1 MATFFFCGIGGI
13 GMSAI
18 ALYLKN
24 TGHIV
29 MGSDRSFDLQNA
41 NAVQNNLINSG
52 IILYP
57 QDGSGVTSDIDYF
70 IVTRAVEDSIPDI
83 KRAVELGLTIKKR
96 PEILAE
102 IFHSFKGIAVGGT
115 CGKTS
120 ITAMIGHILYKNKF
134 SPTMINGGIS
144 LNTYNNT
151 PCSNLI
157 FGMGDHLVIEAD
169 ESDASIQKYNAFIS
183 VVSNISLDHFEL
195 DEIRP
200 LFEDFL
206 NRTKHGIVINADC
219 FETKKLHLTHPN
231 IIRFSTNGNQADLM
245 ATDITPLD
253 GGISFRLNG
262 DWTTLP
268 MIGTHNVANA
278 LAAIGAA
285 LHAGI
290 PISSSLKA
298 LNTFKGTRRRLQK
311 IGEENNIVVYDDYAH
326 NPEKIRAALSALK
339 PYGGHIFA
347 IYQPHGFAPM
357 RLMKDDFIRILN
369 DIMDDNLT
377 LIMPDIYYVGGTVA
391 KDISSEDVITPLSKM
406 GKKALYIPNRTDI
419 LTYLTGIVKPN
430 DKIIVMGARDD
441 SLSDFAQEIF
451 KTLQGA

>member
-24 TGHIV
+24 AGHTV
-29 MGSDRSFDLQNA
+29 MGSDRSFDLQNTS
-41 NAVQNNLINSG
+41 AVQNNLINAG
-52 IILYP
+52 ITLYP
-57 QDGSGVTSDIDYF
+57 QDGSGVSSNIDCF
-70 IVTRAVEDSIPDI
+70 VVTRAVEDTIPDI

-102 IFHSFKGIAVGGT
+102 IFHAYKGIAVGGT

-120 ITAMIGHILYKNKF
+120 ITAMTSHILYKNKF
-134 SPTMINGGIS
+134 APTMINGGIS
-144 LNTYNNT
+144 LNTYNGM

-157 FGMGDHLVIEAD
+157 FGNGSYLVIEAD
-169 ESDASIQKYNAFIS
+169 ESDGSIEKYNPFIS

-195 DEIRP
+195 DKIRP

-206 NRTKHGIVINADC
+206 NRTRHGIVINADC
-219 FETKKLHLTHPN
+219 PETAKLHLVHPN
-231 IIRFSTNGNQADLM
+231 IIRFSTNGTPADLM
-245 ATDITPLD
+245 ATNITPLE
-253 GGISFRLNG
+253 GGVSFKLNG
-262 DWTTLP
+262 EWTTLP
-268 MIGTHNVANA
+268 MIGEHNVANA
-278 LAAIGAA
+278 LAAIGAS

-290 PISSSLKA
+290 SISDSLKA
-298 LNTFKGTRRRLQK
+298 LNSFKGTKRRLQK
-311 IGEENNIVVYDDYAH
+311 IGETNNITVYDDYAH

-339 PYGGHIFA
+339 SYRGHIFA

-357 RLMKDDFIRILN
+357 RLMKDEFIHVLT
-369 DIMDDNLT
+369 DIMDEHLT

-391 KDISSEDVITPLSKM
+391 KDISSEDVITPLAQM
-406 GKKALYIPNRTDI
+406 GKQAVYIPNRTDI
-419 LTYLTGIVKPN
+419 LTYLSGQIKSG
-430 DKIIVMGARDD
+430 DKIVVMGARDD

-451 KTLQGA
+451 KTVQGA

>member
-24 TGHIV
+24 AGHTV

-41 NAVQNNLINSG
+41 SAVQNNLINAG
-52 IILYP
+52 IILHP
-57 QDGSGVTSDIDYF
+57 QDGSGVTSDIDCF
-70 IVTRAVEDSIPDI
+70 VVTRAVEESIADI
-83 KRAVELGLTIKKR
+83 KKAVELGLTIKKR
-96 PEILAE
+96 PQMLAE
-102 IFHSFKGIAVGGT
+102 IFHSYKGIAVGGT

-134 SPTMINGGIS
+134 APTMINGGIS
-144 LNTYNNT
+144 LNTYNGDL
-151 PCSNLI
+151 CSNLI
-157 FGMGDHLVIEAD
+157 FGNGAHLVIEAD
-169 ESDASIQKYNAFIS
+169 ESDGSIQQYNPFIS
-183 VVSNISLDHFEL
+183 IVSNISLDHFEL
-195 DEIRP
+195 DQIRP

-206 NRTKHGIVINADC
+206 NRTHHGIVINADC
-219 FETKKLHLTHPN
+219 PESAKLHLTHKN
-231 IIRFSTNGNQADLM
+231 IIRFSTTGAQADLM
-245 ATDITPLD
+245 ATHIIPLD
-253 GGISFRLNG
+253 GGISFKLNG
-262 DWTTLP
+262 EWVTLP

-290 PISSSLKA
+290 SIADSVEA
-298 LNTFKGTRRRLQK
+298 LNSFKGTKRRMQK
-311 IGEENNIVVYDDYAH
+311 IGEINNITVYDDYAH

-357 RLMKDDFIRILN
+357 RLMKDEFIHVLT
-369 DIMDDNLT
+369 DIMDDNVT

-391 KDISSEDVITPLSKM
+391 KDISSEDVTNPLTKK
-406 GKKALYIPNRTDI
+406 GKKSLYIPNRTDI
-419 LTYLTGIVKPN
+419 LTYLSGHVRSG
-430 DKIIVMGARDD
+430 DKVIVMGARDD

>member
-18 ALYLKN
+18 ALYLKKA
-24 TGHIV
+24 GHTV

-41 NAVQNNLINSG
+41 SAVQNNLINAG
-52 IILYP
+52 ITLYP
-57 QDGSGVTSDIDYF
+57 QDGSGVSTEIDYF
-70 IVTRAVEDSIPDI
+70 VVTRAVEDTIPDI
-83 KRAVELGLTIKKR
+83 KKAVELGLTIKKR
-96 PEILAE
+96 PEILAD
-102 IFHSFKGIAVGGT
+102 IFHSYKGIAVGGT

-134 SPTMINGGIS
+134 APTMINGGIS
-144 LNTYNNT
+144 LNTYNGEL
-151 PCSNLI
+151 CSNLI
-157 FGMGDHLVIEAD
+157 YGKGHHLVIEAD
-169 ESDASIQKYNAFIS
+169 ESDGSIKQYNPFIS

-219 FETKKLHLTHPN
+219 LETAKLQLNHPK
-231 IIRFSTNGNQADLM
+231 IIRFSTNGNKADLM
-245 ATDITPLD
+245 ATHITPLD
-253 GGISFRLNG
+253 GGISFKLNG
-262 DWTTLP
+262 EWATLP
-268 MIGTHNVANA
+268 MIGTHNIANA

-290 PISSSLKA
+290 SIADSLTA
-298 LNTFKGTRRRLQK
+298 LNTFKGTKRRLQK
-311 IGEENNIVVYDDYAH
+311 IGETNGIIVYDDYAH
-326 NPEKIRAALSALK
+326 NPEKMRAALSALK
-339 PYGGHIFA
+339 PYGGRIFA

-357 RLMKDDFIRILN
+357 HLMKDEFIQVLGEV
-369 DIMDDNLT
+369 MDDNLT

-391 KDISSEDVITPLSKM
+391 KDISSEDVINPLVKM
-406 GKKALYIPNRTDI
+406 GKKALYIPSRTDI
-419 LTYLTGIVKPN
+419 LTYLAGQIKSG
-430 DKIIVMGARDD
+430 DKIVVMGARDD

-451 KTLQGA
+451 KIVQGA

>member
-29 MGSDRSFDLQNA
+29 MGSDRSFDLQNT
-41 NAVQNNLINSG
+41 NAVQNNLINAG
-52 IILYP
+52 IILHP
-57 QDGSGVTSDIDYF
+57 QDGSGVTSDIDCF
-70 IVTRAVEDSIPDI
+70 VVTRAVEESIADI
-83 KRAVELGLTIKKR
+83 KKAVELGLTIKKR
-96 PEILAE
+96 PQMLAE
-102 IFHSFKGIAVGGT
+102 IFHSYKGIAVGGT

-120 ITAMIGHILYKNKF
+120 ITAMIGHILYKNKLA
-134 SPTMINGGIS
+134 PTMINGGIS
-144 LNTYNNT
+144 LNTYNGDL
-151 PCSNLI
+151 CSNLI
-157 FGMGDHLVIEAD
+157 FGNGPHLVIEAD
-169 ESDASIQKYNAFIS
+169 ESDGSIQQYNPFIS

-206 NRTKHGIVINADC
+206 NRTRHGIVINADC
-219 FETKKLHLTHPN
+219 TESAKLHLTHKN
-231 IIRFSTNGNQADLM
+231 IIRFSTTGTPADLM
-245 ATDITPLD
+245 ATHITPLD
-253 GGISFRLNG
+253 RGISFKLNG
-262 DWTTLP
+262 EWVTLP

-290 PISSSLKA
+290 SIADSVEA
-298 LNTFKGTRRRLQK
+298 LNSFKGTKRRMQK
-311 IGEENNIVVYDDYAH
+311 IGETNNIIVYDDYAH
-326 NPEKIRAALSALK
+326 NPEKIRATLSALR

-357 RLMKDDFIRILN
+357 RLMKDEFIHVLMDIL
-369 DIMDDNLT
+369 DDNMT
-377 LIMPDIYYVGGTVA
+377 LIMPDIFYVGGTVA
-391 KDISSEDVITPLSKM
+391 KDISSEDIINPLTQM

-419 LTYLTGIVKPN
+419 LTYLSGHVHPG
-430 DKIIVMGARDD
+430 DKIVVMGARDD

-451 KTLQGA
+451 KTLQGV

>member
-24 TGHIV
+24 AGHTV

-41 NAVQNNLINSG
+41 CAIQNNLINAG
-52 IILYP
+52 ITLHP
-57 QDGSGVTSDIDYF
+57 QNGSGVTQDIDYF
-70 IVTRAVEDSIPDI
+70 VVTRAVEESIPDI
-83 KRAVELGLTIKKR
+83 KKAIELGLTIKKR
-96 PEILAE
+96 PEMLAD
-102 IFHSFKGIAVGGT
+102 IFHSYKGIAIAGT

-120 ITAMIGHILYKNKF
+120 ITAMTGHILYKNKF
-134 SPTMINGGIS
+134 APTMINGGIS
-144 LNTYNNT
+144 LNTYNNAA
-151 PCSNLI
+151 CSNLI
-157 FGMGDHLVIEAD
+157 FGKGYHLVIEAD
-169 ESDASIQKYNAFIS
+169 ESDGSIQKYNPFIS

-200 LFEDFL
+200 LFEAFL
-206 NRTKHGIVINADC
+206 NRTRHGIVINADC
-219 FETKKLHLTHPN
+219 PETAKLHLDHPN
-231 IIRFSTNGNQADLM
+231 IIRFSTNGVPTDLT
-245 ATDITPLD
+245 ATDITPLE
-253 GGISFRLNG
+253 GGVSFKLNG
-262 DWTTLP
+262 NWVTLP

-290 PISSSLKA
+290 PVSDSVRA
-298 LNTFKGTRRRLQK
+298 LNSFKGTKRRLQK
-311 IGEENNIVVYDDYAH
+311 IGETNSIIVYDDYAH

-339 PYGGHIFA
+339 PYGGRIVA

-357 RLMKDDFIRILN
+357 RLMKDDFIRVLSE
-369 DIMDDNLT
+369 IMDENLT

-391 KDISSEDVITPLSKM
+391 KDISSEDVIKPLAQM
-406 GKKALYIPNRTDI
+406 GKQAVYIPNRTDI
-419 LTYLTGIVKPN
+419 LTYLSGVIKPH

-441 SLSDFAQEIF
+441 SLSDFAQEIY
-451 KTLQGA
+451 KTIQGV